1 MILSNLL
8 KSAGISI
15 LSLIVYV
22 VITDKLDENK
32 DNPFNKGYQLEK
44 DKNKEYLIIFSIIVL
59 SSFLVINMTS
69 KNTELVPLQMSAI
82 KEPLLNNK
90 PPF

>member
-1 MILSNLL
+1 MIVSNLL
-8 KSAGISI
+8 KSGGISI

-22 VITDKLDENK
+22 VITDRLDENK
-32 DNPFNKGYQLEK
+32 VDPFNKGYRLEQ
-44 DKNKEYLIIFSIIVL
+44 DKTKEYCIIFGIISI
-59 SSFLVINMTS
+59 SSFLVINMTA
-69 KNTELVPLQMSAI
+69 KNTELVPLQMSTI